1 MWHISFMGNK
11 KNQEFKNDVLPKNSK
26 KITNNSFWINGKFF
40 SFILIATIISF
51 TFYNF
56 FTHPIK
62 NHSIIKLILC
72 IIIGIIFLIP
82 IFLVHE
88 ILHAI
93 WFPKKAKKELWYEIL
108 YKFTIFIFFSNI
120 FKLPIKKK

>member
-62 NHSIIKLILC
+62 NHSIIELILC

-93 WFPKKAKKELWYEIL
+93 GFQKKQKKSYGMKLIEIHYFYFL
-108 YKFTIFIFFSNI
+108 
-120 FKLPIKKK
+120 FKYIRIAH

>member
-62 NHSIIKLILC
+62 NHSILELILC

-82 IFLVHE
+82 IFFSTRNIACNLVS
-88 ILHAI
+88 
-93 WFPKKAKKELWYEIL
+93 KKSKKRVMV
-108 YKFTIFIFFSNI
+108 
-120 FKLPIKKK
+120 

>member
-1 MWHISFMGNK
+1 MTFY
-11 KNQEFKNDVLPKNSK
+11 PKIQK

-62 NHSIIKLILC
+62 NHSIIELILC

-93 WFPKKAKKELWYEIL
+93 WFPKKQKKSYGMKLIEIHYFYFL
-108 YKFTIFIFFSNI
+108 
-120 FKLPIKKK
+120 FKYIRIAH

>member
-51 TFYNF
+51 AKFM
-56 FTHPIK
+56 K
-62 NHSIIKLILC
+62 NVATRSLNL
-72 IIIGIIFLIP
+72 
-82 IFLVHE
+82 
-88 ILHAI
+88 
-93 WFPKKAKKELWYEIL
+93 
-108 YKFTIFIFFSNI
+108 T
-120 FKLPIKKK
+120 

>member
-11 KNQEFKNDVLPKNSK
+11 KNQEFKNDILPKNSK

-62 NHSIIKLILC
+62 NHSITELILC
-72 IIIGIIFLIP
+72 IIIGIKNSIFRNSLIFQGLP
-82 IFLVHE
+82 
-88 ILHAI
+88 
-93 WFPKKAKKELWYEIL
+93 
-108 YKFTIFIFFSNI
+108 
-120 FKLPIKKK
+120 PIKYQNLMYFPLFLPL

>member
-1 MWHISFMGNK
+1 MGNK

-62 NHSIIKLILC
+62 NHSIIEHNIMYYNRYY
-72 IIIGIIFLIP
+72 IFDSY
-82 IFLVHE
+82 IFSTRNIACNLVS
-88 ILHAI
+88 
-93 WFPKKAKKELWYEIL
+93 KKSKKRVMV
-108 YKFTIFIFFSNI
+108 
-120 FKLPIKKK
+120 

>member
-62 NHSIIKLILC
+62 NHSIIELILC

-93 WFPKKAKKELWYEIL
+93 WFPKKAKKSYGMKLIEIHYFYFL
-108 YKFTIFIFFSNI
+108 
-120 FKLPIKKK
+120 FKYIRIAH

>member
-62 NHSIIKLILC
+62 NHSIIELILC

-93 WFPKKAKKELWYEIL
+93 WFPKKAKKELWYEIMK
-108 YKFTIFIFFSNI
+108 KFTIFIFFSNI
-120 FKLPIKKK
+120 FELPIKKK

>member
-62 NHSIIKLILC
+62 NHSIIELILC

-93 WFPKKAKKELWYEIL
+93 WFPKKAKKELWYEINRNSL
-108 YKFTIFIFFSNI
+108 FLFSFQIYSN
-120 FKLPIKKK
+120 

>member
-56 FTHPIK
+56 LPNQLKT
-62 NHSIIKLILC
+62 IL
-72 IIIGIIFLIP
+72 
-82 IFLVHE
+82 
-88 ILHAI
+88 
-93 WFPKKAKKELWYEIL
+93 
-108 YKFTIFIFFSNI
+108 
-120 FKLPIKKK
+120 

>member
-1 MWHISFMGNK
+1 MGNK

-40 SFILIATIISF
+40 SFILIATIISL

-62 NHSIIKLILC
+62 NHSIIELILFTC
-72 IIIGIIFLIP
+72 GASDYSLF
-82 IFLVHE
+82 FDT
-88 ILHAI
+88 ILC
-93 WFPKKAKKELWYEIL
+93 AKKEDNI
-108 YKFTIFIFFSNI
+108 II
-120 FKLPIKKK
+120 FKNEFYSS